1 MIVYLQRNFAD
12 EENESHGL
20 RNTLAVGGALV
31 GGHFAAKG
39 GLLGR
44 HAQRWAGN
52 NHARLGNL
60 FGSTSMFRSGQN
72 AAAEASA
79 KIAYGRLGW
88 LGASK
93 QEQARAIVRARN
105 GETSWTKNLGDGK
118 TKKYEFKDVVQA
130 NDNMVNKLAQEKQQK
145 TLDRLQTKAKNNNLT
160 GDLSSLNGKSG
171 EEFKKGYEEV
181 KNNRTAA
188 KPETPATKPETP
200 ATKPETPTTDTAAQ
214 PQSQQGSGATGQ
226 EVVNTSKSLTQE
238 QNQHVDDINKIGQN
252 ISKTGQTAT
261 QGSLFDQKT
270 MDNALDPKIKAQQQA
285 ANAWQEE
292 GRTLSYRGLRN
303 IRLRRL

>member
-12 EENESHGL
+12 EGNNNESHTL
-20 RNTLAVGGALV
+20 RNTLAFGGALV

-60 FGSTSMFRSGQN
+60 FGSTSMFKSGQN

-118 TKKYEFKDVVQA
+118 TKTYEFKNVVQA
-130 NDNMVNKLAQEKQQK
+130 NDNMVNKLSQERQQK
-145 TLDRLQTKAKNNNLT
+145 TLDRLQNKAKNNNLSN
-160 GDLSSLNGKSG
+160 DLSSLNGKQG
-171 EEFKKGYEEV
+171 EEFKKGYEEIQN
-181 KNNRTAA
+181 KRTA
-188 KPETPATKPETP
+188 TTKPETTPKTDTNPP
-200 ATKPETPTTDTAAQ
+200 ATDLANTQKPGGDTGAGGANPNPQTDTAAVT
-214 PQSQQGSGATGQ
+214 QQGTGATA
-226 EVVNTSKSLTQE
+226 
-238 QNQHVDDINKIGQN
+238 QN
-252 ISKTGQTAT
+252 ITDASK
-261 QGSLFDQKT
+261 
-270 MDNALDPKIKAQQQA
+270 NAAANQQQQQPKS
-285 ANAWQEE
+285 NPLDNLYF
-292 GRTLSYRGLRN
+292 G
-303 IRLRRL
+303 

>member
-12 EENESHGL
+12 EGDNESHTL

-60 FGSTSMFRSGQN
+60 FGSTSMFKSGQN

-93 QEQARAIVRARN
+93 QEQARAIVKARN
-105 GETSWTKNLGDGK
+105 GETSFTKNINGK
-118 TKKYEFKDVVQA
+118 NKTYEFKGVVQA
-130 NDNMVNKLAQEKQQK
+130 NDNMVNKLAQEKQQQ
-145 TLDRLQTKAKNNNLT
+145 TLDRLQNKAKNNNLS

-181 KNNRTAA
+181 QNKRTAA
-188 KPETPATKPETP
+188 KPETTP
-200 ATKPETPTTDTAAQ
+200 KTDTNPSVTDLANTQKPGAGNTSAGSANSN
-214 PQSQQGSGATGQ
+214 PQADTATPVTNTQQGTGATGQ
-226 EVVNTSKSLTQE
+226 EITGASK
-238 QNQHVDDINKIGQN
+238 
-252 ISKTGQTAT
+252 
-261 QGSLFDQKT
+261 
-270 MDNALDPKIKAQQQA
+270 NAASNSQQQQPKS
-285 ANAWQEE
+285 NPLDNLYF
-292 GRTLSYRGLRN
+292 G
-303 IRLRRL
+303 

>member
-12 EENESHGL
+12 EGNNNESHTL

-60 FGSTSMFRSGQN
+60 FGSTSMFKSGQN

-105 GETSWTKNLGDGK
+105 GETSFTKNLGDGK
-118 TKKYEFKDVVQA
+118 TKTYEFKNVVQA
-130 NDNMVNKLAQEKQQK
+130 NDNMVNKLSQERQQQ
-145 TLDRLQTKAKNNNLT
+145 TLDRLQTKAKNNNLS

-171 EEFKKGYEEV
+171 DEFKKGYEEV

-188 KPETPATKPETP
+188 KPETQTPTPATKPETP
-200 ATKPETPTTDTAAQ
+200 ATDTAAQ
-214 PQSQQGSGATGQ
+214 PQSQQGSGATAQ
-226 EVVNTSKSLTQE
+226 EITDTSKSLQGGGNPAGGAE
-238 QNQHVDDINKIGQN
+238 VVAGQSSPVDLK
-252 ISKTGQTAT
+252 A
-261 QGSLFDQKT
+261 
-270 MDNALDPKIKAQQQA
+270 KAQQQA

>member
-12 EENESHGL
+12 EGNNNESHTL

-60 FGSTSMFRSGQN
+60 FGSTSMFKSGQN

-105 GETSWTKNLGDGK
+105 GETSFTKNLGDGK
-118 TKKYEFKDVVQA
+118 TKTYEFKNVVQA

-145 TLDRLQTKAKNNNLT
+145 TLDRLQTKAKNNNLS
-160 GDLSSLNGKSG
+160 GELSSLNGKQG
-171 EEFKKGYEEV
+171 DEFKKGYEEIQ
-181 KNNRTAA
+181 NNRTAA
-188 KPETPATKPETP
+188 TAKPETQTSTPATKPETP
-200 ATKPETPTTDTAAQ
+200 ATKPETPAAKPETPATDTAPA
-214 PQSQQGSGATGQ
+214 QQGSGATAQ
-226 EVVNTSKSLTQE
+226 EITDTSKSLQGGGNPAGGAE
-238 QNQHVDDINKIGQN
+238 VVSGQSSPVDLNK
-252 ISKTGQTAT
+252 
-261 QGSLFDQKT
+261 
-270 MDNALDPKIKAQQQA
+270 KAQQQA

>member
-12 EENESHGL
+12 EGNNESHTL

-93 QEQARAIVRARN
+93 QEQARAIDRARN

-118 TKKYEFKDVVQA
+118 TKTYEFKNVVQA

-145 TLDRLQTKAKNNNLT
+145 
-160 GDLSSLNGKSG
+160 
-171 EEFKKGYEEV
+171 GYEEV
-181 KNNRTAA
+181 KNNRTAVTA
-188 KPETPATKPETP
+188 KPETTPKPDTKPPATDPANIQKPGAGDTNP
-200 ATKPETPTTDTAAQ
+200 NPNPQTDTAT
-214 PQSQQGSGATGQ
+214 SVTNTQQGTGATRQ
-226 EVVNTSKSLTQE
+226 EITDASK
-238 QNQHVDDINKIGQN
+238 
-252 ISKTGQTAT
+252 
-261 QGSLFDQKT
+261 
-270 MDNALDPKIKAQQQA
+270 NAAANQQQQQPKS
-285 ANAWQEE
+285 NPLDNLYF
-292 GRTLSYRGLRN
+292 G
-303 IRLRRL
+303 

>member
-130 NDNMVNKLAQEKQQK
+130 NDNMVNKLAQERQQK

-200 ATKPETPTTDTAAQ
+200 ATKPETPATKPETPTTDTAAQ
-214 PQSQQGSGATGQ
+214 PQSQQGSGATAQ
-226 EVVNTSKSLTQE
+226 EITDTSKSLQGGGNPAGGTEVVAGQSSP
-238 QNQHVDDINKIGQN
+238 VDLK
-252 ISKTGQTAT
+252 A
-261 QGSLFDQKT
+261 
-270 MDNALDPKIKAQQQA
+270 KAQQQA

>member
-12 EENESHGL
+12 EGNNNESHTL

-105 GETSWTKNLGDGK
+105 GETSFTKNLGDGK
-118 TKKYEFKDVVQA
+118 TKTYEFKNVVQA
-130 NDNMVNKLAQEKQQK
+130 NDNMVNKLAQERQQK
-145 TLDRLQTKAKNNNLT
+145 TLDRLQTKAKNNNLS

-171 EEFKKGYEEV
+171 DEFKKGYEEV

-188 KPETPATKPETP
+188 KPETQTPTPATKPETP
-200 ATKPETPTTDTAAQ
+200 ATDTAAQ
-214 PQSQQGSGATGQ
+214 PQSQQGSGATAQ
-226 EVVNTSKSLTQE
+226 EITDTSKSLQGGGTPAGGAEVVAGQSSP
-238 QNQHVDDINKIGQN
+238 VDLK
-252 ISKTGQTAT
+252 A
-261 QGSLFDQKT
+261 
-270 MDNALDPKIKAQQQA
+270 KAQQQA

>member
-12 EENESHGL
+12 EGNNNESHTL

-60 FGSTSMFRSGQN
+60 FGSTSMFKSGQN

-118 TKKYEFKDVVQA
+118 TKTYEFKNVVQA
-130 NDNMVNKLAQEKQQK
+130 NDNMVNKLSQERQQK
-145 TLDRLQTKAKNNNLT
+145 TLDRLQNKAKNNNLS
-160 GDLSSLNGKSG
+160 GDLSSLNGKQG

-181 KNNRTAA
+181 QNKRTA
-188 KPETPATKPETP
+188 TTKPETQTP
-200 ATKPETPTTDTAAQ
+200 TSATKPETPTTEIA
-214 PQSQQGSGATGQ
+214 QQGSGATGQ

-252 ISKTGQTAT
+252 INKSGQTAT
-261 QGSLFDQKT
+261 QGSLFDTKT
-270 MDNALDPKIKAQQQA
+270 MDNAIDPKIKAQQQA

>member
-12 EENESHGL
+12 EGNNESHTL

-118 TKKYEFKDVVQA
+118 TKTYEFKNVVQA

-145 TLDRLQTKAKNNNLT
+145 TIDRLQTKAKNNNLS

-188 KPETPATKPETP
+188 AKPETQTPTSATKPETP
-200 ATKPETPTTDTAAQ
+200 ATDTAPA
-214 PQSQQGSGATGQ
+214 QQGSGATGQ

-261 QGSLFDQKT
+261 QGSLFDSKT